1 VCRLW
6 LSRLRLRR
14 RSPVAFAEPG
24 HGRMTITRVWFVA
37 VRFARVVTRGD
48 AVSARTPLR
57 PCGPAGGRN
66 VTPRVSARDWRAG
79 RGLPSVA
86 RTRRPCRRSSR
97 RTARRSGVGQAV
109 LRDLGERCPD
119 RRRSRRGA
127 YAARPPDHSSGMRA
141 SRRDDAGRGRRHAH
155 GRPVRS
161 FRRSPRPAPTTRVP
175 SRPCPRNS
183 DQSQTASNATATN
196 SVAITS
202 IIQAYVAPRYGSITG
217 FDPQARSLTNSRRM
231 LSASSLCGPLRGF
244 SARLP
249 FVSMDGQPKRAAS
262 MARPGP
268 KPRATQGLG
277 AFAWRS

>member
-1 VCRLW
+1 MARNRCRADPRSRGPCSVCRLW
-6 LSRLRLRR
+6 LCQPRLRR

-48 AVSARTPLR
+48 AVSARTPRR

-66 VTPRVSARDWRAG
+66 ATPRVSARGWRAG

-86 RTRRPCRRSSR
+86 RTRQPCRRSSR
-97 RTARRSGVGQAV
+97 KTARRFGAGQAD
-109 LRDLGERCPD
+109 LRGLGERYPD

-127 YAARPPDHSSGMRA
+127 YAVRTPGHPSGRQA
-141 SRRDDAGRGRRHAH
+141 SRHDDAGRRQRHAH

-196 SVAITS
+196 RVDITCLS
-202 IIQAYVAPRYGSITG
+202 QDYVAPRYGSITW
-217 FDPQARSLTNSRRM
+217 FDPQSRSLTNSRRI
-231 LSASSLCGPLRGF
+231 LSASSL
-244 SARLP
+244 
-249 FVSMDGQPKRAAS
+249 
-262 MARPGP
+262 
-268 KPRATQGLG
+268 
-277 AFAWRS
+277 